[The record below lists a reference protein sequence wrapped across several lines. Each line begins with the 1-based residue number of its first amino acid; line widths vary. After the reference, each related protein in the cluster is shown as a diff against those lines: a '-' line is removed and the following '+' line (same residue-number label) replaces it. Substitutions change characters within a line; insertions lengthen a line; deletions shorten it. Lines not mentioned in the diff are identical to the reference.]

1 MNYIVNVII
10 KQGEVIRWK
19 WRIKEFSYIQIWTH
33 ICDKLTHERARGDMS
48 HFFQKG
54 VTFITGR
61 AHCYCI
67 TGRQISL
74 AKKQVKLPDEIVSVP
89 SLNET
94 ENNICGIY
102 RGKDWTKPVVSNGI
116 LNYLRS
122 WLNATSYSGNLEWVP
137 ESLFLICSWVILI
150 MLVSGPSSQ

>member
-1 MNYIVNVII
+1 M
-10 KQGEVIRWK
+10 KEQGE
-19 WRIKEFSYIQIWTH
+19 T
-33 ICDKLTHERARGDMS
+33 S

-61 AHCYCI
+61 ARSYCI

-74 AKKQVKLPDEIVSVP
+74 AKKQVKLPDEIVSIP
-89 SLNET
+89 SLNEI

-102 RGKDWTKPVVSNGI
+102 CGKDWTKTVFSNAT
-116 LNYLRS
+116 LNHLRS

-137 ESLFLICSWVILI
+137 ESLFLICSCVVVWF
-150 MLVSGPSSQ
+150 